1 VRPLLGG
8 RQEKKV
14 QVGRKKGQPKMH
26 GLLEVFAKWLEGS
39 PWGVGVRTSLW
50 AYPFTQLIHFTG
62 LSIWIGTNLALD
74 LRLLGVGKRRE
85 TAAQLAEDLFAWNW
99 IGFCIVLLGGFLLF
113 SSTATTFIV
122 NVAFR
127 WKLGIF
133 VPLALLWHIFVQR
146 KARDWG
152 ATHDT
157 PAIAKFSG
165 LAEILLWVC
174 VITAAVEIPNH

>member
-1 VRPLLGG
+1 MYQLL
-8 RQEKKV
+8 V
-14 QVGRKKGQPKMH
+14 S
-26 GLLEVFAKWLEGS
+26 FAKMLEGT
-39 PWGVGVRTSLW
+39 PWGIMVRSSLW

-74 LRLLGVGKRRE
+74 LRLIGVGKNRE

-127 WKLGIF
+127 WKLGVL
-133 VPLALLWHIFVQR
+133 VPLALVWHIFVQMKSR
-146 KARDWG
+146 VWG
-152 ATHDT
+152 QTSET
-157 PAIAKFSG
+157 PLIAKFSG
-165 LAEILLWVC
+165 LTEILLWIS